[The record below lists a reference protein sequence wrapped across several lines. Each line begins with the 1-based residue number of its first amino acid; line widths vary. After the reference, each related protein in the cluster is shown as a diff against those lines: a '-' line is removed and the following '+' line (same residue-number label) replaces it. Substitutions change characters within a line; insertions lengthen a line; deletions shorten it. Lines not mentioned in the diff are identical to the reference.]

1 MRRALKIMAAAVL
14 IWASLALTVAIHDQ
28 AQVAQLDRAYA
39 DWESQRAA
47 SVATVSETEDA
58 DIERLGLTD

>member
-1 MRRALKIMAAAVL
+1 MRALKLMAAAAL

-28 AQVAQLDRAYA
+28 AQAAQLDRAYA